1 MSSGDIIRIIAT
13 IAVAIA
19 IYFTVLVITMRR
31 NVRKVAR
38 IFEEKNALSSKT
50 AISATELNIQKQS
63 VIDRAIKKRDN
74 RAHALKFLMDGGVV
88 IITAYE
94 RYYLDK
100 KKMVTFRNKLNFIAR
115 MMIPNI
121 DNWLLNQEILANEF
135 TSPL

>member
-121 DNWLLNQEILANEF
+121 DN
-135 TSPL
+135 

>member
-38 IFEEKNALSSKT
+38 IFEEKNALSSKS

-121 DNWLLNQEILANEF
+121 DN
-135 TSPL
+135 